1 MGLLEKLWDD
11 TLAGPRPETGLGRL
25 RKYGSIP
32 AVRSP
37 PLCIDVGAGDH
48 DGGVMV
54 SKSITILRSKSN
66 GPDFSSS
73 SESGCSTP
81 TSPAD
86 SLGSPATPVT
96 PREGMKRLMRRK
108 SMPTQRA
115 EPRNPTVYDWWG
127 CDKRSGSMI
136 TGEGMTI

>member
-37 PLCIDVGAGDH
+37 ALCGDDH
-48 DGGVMV
+48 DDGGVTI
-54 SKSITILRSKSN
+54 SRTITILRSKSN

-81 TSPAD
+81 SSPAD

-108 SMPTQRA
+108 SMPAQRA
-115 EPRNPTVYDWWG
+115 EPRNPTVYDWVVISAL
-127 CDKRSGSMI
+127 DR
-136 TGEGMTI
+136 